1 MAEDFGLEKQ
11 TDGTY
16 ALVGPTTDQTVRM
29 ANRFTVQFLSRQS
42 GRRGSL
48 FLSELSAGRVKT
60 NSDVVSLFALT
71 VSQIL
76 SNMRRL
82 AQDIAPVRAR
92 LDSFSFLDNL
102 RTIRLTY
109 TVITTLGTVQ
119 QTVTVGDT

>member
-1 MAEDFGLEKQ
+1 MAEDFGLDKQ
-11 TDGTY
+11 ADGTY
-16 ALVGPTTDQTVRM
+16 ALAEPTTDQTERV

-48 FLSELSAGRVKT
+48 FLSELVAGRVKT
-60 NSDVVSLFALT
+60 NSDVVSLFSLT

-82 AQDIAPVRAR
+82 AQDIAPIRAR

-102 RTIRLTY
+102 RTIQLTY
-109 TVITTLGTVQ
+109 TVVTTIGTVQ
-119 QTVTVGDT
+119 QTVTVGET